1 MAWAILSKHKGFSFV
16 AANDQDIDGVIGNR
30 GAYENNHCGYKVEI
44 SETDFNS
51 IRLYQKNVVS
61 ADENGVVLED
71 KNDVYE
77 NEEILKKEIQNK
89 ISWLKENRNRMC
101 TESMKSR
108 VDDMETVL
116 LNIDTASISY
126 PLNSSIETYLN
137 QQGQTVLSDRQF

>member
-1 MAWAILSKHKGFSFV
+1 ML
-16 AANDQDIDGVIGNR
+16 
-30 GAYENNHCGYKVEI
+30 
-44 SETDFNS
+44 
-51 IRLYQKNVVS
+51 
-61 ADENGVVLED
+61 
-71 KNDVYE
+71 
-77 NEEILKKEIQNK
+77 
-89 ISWLKENRNRMC
+89 